1 MNISFFGGLAQLGE
15 HLPYKQEV
23 TGSSPVSSIVD
34 LSTIKINLKKVK
46 FVLAFK
52 LIFGILII
60 VLVKRHHDPLVKW
73 LRHGPFTAVT
83 WVQIPYGSL
92 WRISS
97 AGRASALQAGGHRFE
112 PCILHRSKT
121 AVLGSLFLYGTNN
134 YQIG

>member
-1 MNISFFGGLAQLGE
+1 MLNGGLAQLGE

-60 VLVKRHHDPLVKW
+60 VLV
-73 LRHGPFTAVT
+73 
-83 WVQIPYGSL
+83 
-92 WRISS
+92 
-97 AGRASALQAGGHRFE
+97 
-112 PCILHRSKT
+112 
-121 AVLGSLFLYGTNN
+121 
-134 YQIG
+134 